1 MKKILVVGLLSFVF
15 LSCSKT
21 TLAEAPIIPAESLK
35 ASLEHGRA
43 SKIVTYVLGNYHYEK
58 TPLND
63 ELSEKILDQYIKML
77 DPQRSHFLKTDIDSF
92 SLHKHLVDDYLKKP
106 ALGPMFNIFKT
117 FRKRLESRISFSLSQ
132 LEITFDFKKNESLV
146 IDRSK
151 ENWATDVTQ
160 LNNIWRKKVKNDVL
174 SLRLAGKDSN
184 EIKSKLETRYRG
196 ALRRAK
202 QLNSDD
208 VFQTIINSFTTSID
222 PHSTYFSPRQSENFR
237 IRMSLSLEGIGA
249 VLQSENELTLIKEIV
264 AGGPADL
271 TEALFPSDRIVGIGQ
286 GESGPLVDV
295 VGWRLDDVVD
305 LIRGPKKSIVRLE
318 VLRKGS
324 SVGAPTDVVAIT
336 RDTIK
341 LEDQAAKKSLLNVT
355 NEGITT
361 KIGVI
366 MIPTFYLDFDA
377 RSRGVKNYKSTTKDV
392 QKLITELVKEEVE
405 GILIDLR
412 SNGGGSLSEAKE
424 LTGLFIDYGPVVQ
437 VKDSRG
443 RISTEKDDKQGFV
456 FKGPLGVLV
465 DRNSASASEIFAGA
479 MQDYNRAIVIGEATF
494 GKGTV
499 QNLVDLNGFDKSMK
513 GKLGELKTTIAKF
526 FRVNG
531 ESTQHRGV
539 IPDVTFPV
547 PFSSAKHGERSLDNA
562 LAWEAIKPATYLP
575 MQRNDLRLKKM
586 SDLHSQRVKTN
597 DAFQSLLGIEELI
610 ERTRNEKKLSLIESI
625 RKKRYS
631 ENRLNRRL
639 LENKI
644 RVFQGRE
651 PLTTD
656 FQSTAEDASEE
667 SKDEIEKYSEEFD
680 VLLNEATAI
689 LSDWAQAHE

>member
-1 MKKILVVGLLSFVF
+1 MKKKSVIGF
-15 LSCSKT
+15 LSLALLTFSNA
-21 TLAEAPIIPAESLK
+21 TLAEAPIVAEESLQS
-35 ASLEHGRA
+35 SLEHGRA

-63 ELSEKILDQYIKML
+63 KLSEKILDQYIKML
-77 DPQRSHFLKTDIDSF
+77 DPQRTHFLKTDIDSF

-106 ALGPMFNIFKT
+106 DLDPMFNIFKT
-117 FRKRLESRISFSLSQ
+117 FRKRIENRILFSLSQ
-132 LEITFDFKKNESLV
+132 LENTFEFKSDESLI
-146 IDRSK
+146 IDRSE
-151 ENWATDVTQ
+151 ENWATNVMQ

-174 SLRLAGKDSN
+174 SLRLAGKDPD
-184 EIKSKLETRYRG
+184 EIKSKLQTRYKG

-208 VFQTIINSFTTSID
+208 VFQTVINSFTRSID

-249 VLQSENELTLIKEIV
+249 VLQSENELTLIKQIV
-264 AGGPADL
+264 TGGPADL
-271 TEALFPSDRIVGIGQ
+271 TDALFASDRIVGIGQ
-286 GESGPLVDV
+286 GESGPIVDV

-305 LIRGPKKSIVRLE
+305 LIRGPKQSLVRLE

-324 SVGAPTDVVAIT
+324 SIGAPTDVVSIT

-341 LEDQAAKKSLLNVT
+341 LEDQAAKKSVLNI
-355 NEGITT
+355 NNKGITS

-366 MIPTFYLDFDA
+366 TIPTFYLDFDA
-377 RSRGVKNYKSTTKDV
+377 RSRGVKNYRSTTRDV
-392 QKLITELVKEEVE
+392 QELITELVKEEVE

-412 SNGGGSLSEAKE
+412 SNGGGSLSEATA

-443 RISTEKDDKQGFV
+443 RISAEKDDKQGFI

-465 DRNSASASEIFAGA
+465 DRHSASASEIFAGA
-479 MQDYNRAIVIGEATF
+479 MQDYNRAVLIGEATF

-539 IPDVTFPV
+539 IPDVTFPI
-547 PFSSAKHGERSLDNA
+547 PFSSTKYGERSLDNA

-575 MQRNDLRLKKM
+575 MQQNDLRLKKM
-586 SDLHSQRVKTN
+586 SDLHSERVRTN
-597 DAFQSLLGIEELI
+597 KAFQSLIAIEELI
-610 ERTRNEKKLSLIESI
+610 EKTRNDKIVSLVESV
-625 RKKRYS
+625 RDKRYS
-631 ENRLNRRL
+631 EDRLNRRL

-656 FQSTAEDASEE
+656 FESIEGNTSEDSN
-667 SKDEIEKYSEEFD
+667 DEIEKYSEKFD
-680 VLLNEATAI
+680 VLLNEAAAVVN
-689 LSDWAQAHE
+689 DWAQAH

>member
-1 MKKILVVGLLSFVF
+1 MKKKSVIGF
-15 LSCSKT
+15 LSLALLTFSNA
-21 TLAEAPIIPAESLK
+21 TLAEAPIVAEESLQS
-35 ASLEHGRA
+35 SLEHGRA

-63 ELSEKILDQYIKML
+63 KLSEKILDQYIKML
-77 DPQRSHFLKTDIDSF
+77 DPQRTHFLKTDIDSF

-106 ALGPMFNIFKT
+106 DLDPMFNIFKT
-117 FRKRLESRISFSLSQ
+117 FRKRIENRILFSLSQ
-132 LEITFDFKKNESLV
+132 LENTFEFKSDESLI
-146 IDRSK
+146 IDRSE
-151 ENWATDVTQ
+151 ENWATNVMQ

-174 SLRLAGKDSN
+174 SLRLAGKDPD
-184 EIKSKLETRYRG
+184 EIKSKLQTRYKG

-208 VFQTIINSFTTSID
+208 VFQTVINSFTRSID

-249 VLQSENELTLIKEIV
+249 VLQSENELTLIKQIV
-264 AGGPADL
+264 TGGPADL
-271 TEALFPSDRIVGIGQ
+271 TDALFASDRIVGIGQ
-286 GESGPLVDV
+286 GESGPIVDV

-305 LIRGPKKSIVRLE
+305 LIRGPKQSLVRLE

-324 SVGAPTDVVAIT
+324 SIGAPTDVVSIT

-341 LEDQAAKKSLLNVT
+341 LEDQAAKKSVLNI
-355 NEGITT
+355 NNKGITS

-366 MIPTFYLDFDA
+366 TIPTFYLDFDA
-377 RSRGVKNYKSTTKDV
+377 RSRGVKNYRSTTRDV
-392 QKLITELVKEEVE
+392 QELITELVKEEVE

-412 SNGGGSLSEAKE
+412 SNGGGSLSEATA

-443 RISTEKDDKQGFV
+443 RISAEKDDKQGFI

-465 DRNSASASEIFAGA
+465 DRHSASASEIFAGA
-479 MQDYNRAIVIGEATF
+479 MQDYNRAVLIGEATF

-539 IPDVTFPV
+539 IPDVTFPI
-547 PFSSAKHGERSLDNA
+547 PFSSTKYGERSLDNA

-575 MQRNDLRLKKM
+575 MQQNDLRLKKM
-586 SDLHSQRVKTN
+586 SDLHSERVRTN
-597 DAFQSLLGIEELI
+597 KAFQSLIAIEELI
-610 ERTRNEKKLSLIESI
+610 EKTRNDKIVSLVESV
-625 RKKRYS
+625 RDKRYS
-631 ENRLNRRL
+631 EDRLNRRL

-656 FQSTAEDASEE
+656 FESIEGNTSEDSN
-667 SKDEIEKYSEEFD
+667 DEIEKYSEKFD
-680 VLLNEATAI
+680 VLLNEAAAVVN
-689 LSDWAQAHE
+689 DWAQAHE

>member
-1 MKKILVVGLLSFVF
+1 
-15 LSCSKT
+15 
-21 TLAEAPIIPAESLK
+21 
-35 ASLEHGRA
+35 
-43 SKIVTYVLGNYHYEK
+43 
-58 TPLND
+58 
-63 ELSEKILDQYIKML
+63 ML
-77 DPQRSHFLKTDIDSF
+77 DPQRTHFLKTDIDSF

-106 ALGPMFNIFKT
+106 DLDPMFNIFKT
-117 FRKRLESRISFSLSQ
+117 FRKRMENRILFSLSQ
-132 LEITFDFKKNESLV
+132 LENTFEFKSDESLI
-146 IDRSK
+146 IDRSE
-151 ENWATDVTQ
+151 ENWATNVMQ

-174 SLRLAGKDSN
+174 SLRLAGKDPD
-184 EIKSKLETRYRG
+184 EIKSKLQTRYKG

-208 VFQTIINSFTTSID
+208 VFQTVINSFTRSID

-264 AGGPADL
+264 TGGPADL
-271 TEALFPSDRIVGIGQ
+271 TEALFASDRIVGIGQ
-286 GESGPLVDV
+286 GESGPIVDV

-305 LIRGPKKSIVRLE
+305 LIRGPKQSLVRLE
-318 VLRKGS
+318 VLRKGNS
-324 SVGAPTDVVAIT
+324 IGAPTDVVSIT

-341 LEDQAAKKSLLNVT
+341 LEDQAAKKSVLNI
-355 NEGITT
+355 NNKGITS

-366 MIPTFYLDFDA
+366 TIPTFYLDFDA
-377 RSRGVKNYKSTTKDV
+377 RSRGVKNYRSTTRDV
-392 QKLITELVKEEVE
+392 QELITELVKEEVE

-412 SNGGGSLSEAKE
+412 SNGGGSLSEATA

-443 RISTEKDDKQGFV
+443 RISAEKDDKQGFI

-465 DRNSASASEIFAGA
+465 DRHSASASEIFAGA
-479 MQDYNRAIVIGEATF
+479 MQDYNRAVLIGEATF

-547 PFSSAKHGERSLDNA
+547 VFSSTNYGERSLDNA

-575 MQRNDLRLKKM
+575 MQQNDLRLKRM
-586 SDLHSQRVKTN
+586 SDLHSERVKTN
-597 DAFQSLLGIEELI
+597 KAFQSLIAIEELI
-610 ERTRNEKKLSLIESI
+610 EKTRNDKIVSLMESV
-625 RKKRYS
+625 RDKRYS
-631 ENRLNRRL
+631 EDRLNRRL

-656 FQSTAEDASEE
+656 FESIEGNTSEDPN
-667 SKDEIEKYSEEFD
+667 DEIEKYSEKFD
-680 VLLNEATAI
+680 VLLNEAAAVVN
-689 LSDWAQAHE
+689 DWAQAHE

>member
-1 MKKILVVGLLSFVF
+1 MKKKSVIGF
-15 LSCSKT
+15 LSLALLTFSNA
-21 TLAEAPIIPAESLK
+21 TLAEAPIVAEESLQS
-35 ASLEHGRA
+35 SLEHGRA

-63 ELSEKILDQYIKML
+63 KLSEKILDQYIKML
-77 DPQRSHFLKTDIDSF
+77 DPQRTHFLKTDIDSF

-106 ALGPMFNIFKT
+106 DLDPMFNIFKT
-117 FRKRLESRISFSLSQ
+117 FRKRIENRILFSLSQ
-132 LEITFDFKKNESLV
+132 LENTFEFKSDESLI
-146 IDRSK
+146 IDRSE
-151 ENWATDVTQ
+151 ENWATNVMQ

-174 SLRLAGKDSN
+174 SLRLAGKDPD
-184 EIKSKLETRYRG
+184 EIKSKLQTRYKG

-208 VFQTIINSFTTSID
+208 VFQTVINSFTRSID

-249 VLQSENELTLIKEIV
+249 VLQSENELTLIKQIV
-264 AGGPADL
+264 TGGPADL
-271 TEALFPSDRIVGIGQ
+271 TDALFASDRIVGIGQ
-286 GESGPLVDV
+286 GESGPIVDV

-305 LIRGPKKSIVRLE
+305 LIRGPKQSLVRLE

-324 SVGAPTDVVAIT
+324 SIGAPTDVVSIT

-341 LEDQAAKKSLLNVT
+341 LEDQAAKKSVLNI
-355 NEGITT
+355 NNKGITS

-366 MIPTFYLDFDA
+366 TIPTFYLDFDA
-377 RSRGVKNYKSTTKDV
+377 RSRGVKNYRSTTRDV
-392 QKLITELVKEEVE
+392 QELITELVKEEVE

-412 SNGGGSLSEAKE
+412 SNGGGSLSEATA

-443 RISTEKDDKQGFV
+443 RISAEKDDKQGFI

-465 DRNSASASEIFAGA
+465 DRHSASASEIFAGA
-479 MQDYNRAIVIGEATF
+479 MQDYNRAVLIGEATF

-547 PFSSAKHGERSLDNA
+547 PFSSTKHGERSLDNA

-575 MQRNDLRLKKM
+575 MQQNDLRLKKM
-586 SDLHSQRVKTN
+586 SDLHSERVKTN
-597 DAFQSLLGIEELI
+597 KAFQSLIAIEELI
-610 ERTRNEKKLSLIESI
+610 EKTRNDKIVSLVESV
-625 RKKRYS
+625 RDKRYS
-631 ENRLNRRL
+631 EDRLNRRL

-656 FQSTAEDASEE
+656 FESIEGNTSEDSN
-667 SKDEIEKYSEEFD
+667 DEIEKYSEKFD
-680 VLLNEATAI
+680 VLLNEAAAVVN
-689 LSDWAQAHE
+689 DWAQAH

>member
-1 MKKILVVGLLSFVF
+1 
-15 LSCSKT
+15 
-21 TLAEAPIIPAESLK
+21 
-35 ASLEHGRA
+35 
-43 SKIVTYVLGNYHYEK
+43 
-58 TPLND
+58 
-63 ELSEKILDQYIKML
+63 ML
-77 DPQRSHFLKTDIDSF
+77 DPQRTHFLKTDIDSF

-106 ALGPMFNIFKT
+106 DLDPMFNIFKT
-117 FRKRLESRISFSLSQ
+117 FRKRMENRILFSLSQ
-132 LEITFDFKKNESLV
+132 LENTFEFKSDESLI
-146 IDRSK
+146 IDRSE
-151 ENWATDVTQ
+151 ENWATNVMQ

-174 SLRLAGKDSN
+174 SLRLAGKDPD
-184 EIKSKLETRYRG
+184 EIKSKLQTRYKG

-208 VFQTIINSFTTSID
+208 VFQTVINSFTRSID

-264 AGGPADL
+264 TGGPADL
-271 TEALFPSDRIVGIGQ
+271 TEALFASDRIVGIGQ
-286 GESGPLVDV
+286 GESGPIVDV

-305 LIRGPKKSIVRLE
+305 LIRGPKQSLVRLE
-318 VLRKGS
+318 VLRKGNS
-324 SVGAPTDVVAIT
+324 IGAPTDVVSIT

-341 LEDQAAKKSLLNVT
+341 LEDQAAKKSVLNI
-355 NEGITT
+355 NNKGITS

-366 MIPTFYLDFDA
+366 TIPTFYLDFDA
-377 RSRGVKNYKSTTKDV
+377 RSRGVKNYRSTTRDV
-392 QKLITELVKEEVE
+392 QELITELVKEEVE

-412 SNGGGSLSEAKE
+412 SNGGGSLSEATA

-443 RISTEKDDKQGFV
+443 RISAEKDDKQGFI

-465 DRNSASASEIFAGA
+465 DRHSASASEIFAGA
-479 MQDYNRAIVIGEATF
+479 MQDYNRAVLIGEATF

-547 PFSSAKHGERSLDNA
+547 PFSSTKYGERSLDNA

-575 MQRNDLRLKKM
+575 MQQNDLRLKRM
-586 SDLHSQRVKTN
+586 SDLHSERVKTN
-597 DAFQSLLGIEELI
+597 KAFQSLIAIEELI
-610 ERTRNEKKLSLIESI
+610 EKTRNDKIVSLMESV
-625 RKKRYS
+625 RDKRYS
-631 ENRLNRRL
+631 EDRLNRRL

-656 FQSTAEDASEE
+656 FESIEGNTSEDPN
-667 SKDEIEKYSEEFD
+667 DEIEKYSEKFD
-680 VLLNEATAI
+680 VLLNEAAAVVN
-689 LSDWAQAHE
+689 DWAQAHE

>member
-1 MKKILVVGLLSFVF
+1 MKKKSAIGFLSLALLSF
-15 LSCSKT
+15 SNA
-21 TLAEAPIIPAESLK
+21 TLAEAPIVAEESLRS
-35 ASLEHGRA
+35 SLEHGRA

-58 TPLND
+58 TLLND
-63 ELSEKILDQYIKML
+63 KLSEKILDQYIKML
-77 DPQRSHFLKTDIDSF
+77 DPQRTHFLKTDIDSF

-106 ALGPMFNIFKT
+106 DLDPMFNIFKT
-117 FRKRLESRISFSLSQ
+117 FRKRLENRISFSLSQ
-132 LEITFDFKKNESLV
+132 LDNTFEFKSDESLI
-146 IDRSK
+146 IDRSE
-151 ENWATDVTQ
+151 ENWATNVVQ

-174 SLRLAGKDSN
+174 SLRLAGKGPD
-184 EIKSKLETRYRG
+184 EIKSKLQTRYKG

-202 QLNSDD
+202 QLTSDD
-208 VFQTIINSFTTSID
+208 VFQTVINSFTRSVD

-249 VLQSENELTLIKEIV
+249 ILQSENELTLIKEIV
-264 AGGPADL
+264 TGGPADL

-286 GESGPLVDV
+286 GESGPIVDV

-305 LIRGPKKSIVRLE
+305 LIRGPKQSLVRLE

-324 SVGAPTDVVAIT
+324 SVGAPTDVVSIT

-341 LEDQAAKKSLLNVT
+341 LEDQAAKQSVLNINNKGVT
-355 NEGITT
+355 S

-366 MIPTFYLDFDA
+366 TIPTFYLDFDA
-377 RSRGVKNYKSTTKDV
+377 RSRGVKNYRSTTRDV
-392 QKLITELVKEEVE
+392 QELITELVKAEVE

-412 SNGGGSLSEAKE
+412 SNGGGSLSEATA

-443 RISTEKDDKQGFV
+443 RISAEKDDKQGFI

-465 DRNSASASEIFAGA
+465 DRHSASASEIFAGA
-479 MQDYNRAIVIGEATF
+479 MQDYNRAVLIGEATF

-539 IPDVTFPV
+539 IPDVIFPI
-547 PFSSAKHGERSLDNA
+547 PFSSKKYGERSLDNA

-575 MQRNDLRLKKM
+575 MQQNDLRLKKM
-586 SDLHSQRVKTN
+586 SDLHSERVKTN
-597 DAFQSLLGIEELI
+597 KAFQSLIAIEKLIEE
-610 ERTRNEKKLSLIESI
+610 TRNDKIVSLMESV
-625 RKKRYS
+625 RDTRYS
-631 ENRLNRRL
+631 EGRLNRRL

-656 FQSTAEDASEE
+656 FESIAENT
-667 SKDEIEKYSEEFD
+667 SKEPNDEIEKYSEEFD
-680 VLLNEATAI
+680 VLLNEAAAVVN
-689 LSDWAQAHE
+689 DWAQAHK

>member
-1 MKKILVVGLLSFVF
+1 MKKKSVIGF
-15 LSCSKT
+15 LSLALLTFSNA
-21 TLAEAPIIPAESLK
+21 TLAEAPIVAEESLQS
-35 ASLEHGRA
+35 SLEHGRA

-63 ELSEKILDQYIKML
+63 KLSEKILDQYIKML
-77 DPQRSHFLKTDIDSF
+77 DPQRTHFLKTDIDSF

-106 ALGPMFNIFKT
+106 DLDPMFNIFKT
-117 FRKRLESRISFSLSQ
+117 FRKRIENRILFSLSQ
-132 LEITFDFKKNESLV
+132 LENTFEFKSDESLI
-146 IDRSK
+146 IDRSE
-151 ENWATDVTQ
+151 ENWATNVMQ

-174 SLRLAGKDSN
+174 SLRLAGKDPD
-184 EIKSKLETRYRG
+184 EIKSKLQTRYKG

-208 VFQTIINSFTTSID
+208 VFQTVINSFTRSID

-249 VLQSENELTLIKEIV
+249 VLQSENELTLIKQIV
-264 AGGPADL
+264 TGGPADL
-271 TEALFPSDRIVGIGQ
+271 TDALFASDRIVGIGQ
-286 GESGPLVDV
+286 GESGPIVDV

-305 LIRGPKKSIVRLE
+305 LIRGPKQSLVRLE

-324 SVGAPTDVVAIT
+324 SIGAPTDVVSIT

-341 LEDQAAKKSLLNVT
+341 LEDQAAKKSVLNI
-355 NEGITT
+355 NNKGITS

-366 MIPTFYLDFDA
+366 TIPTFYLDFDA
-377 RSRGVKNYKSTTKDV
+377 RSRGVKNYRSTTRDV
-392 QKLITELVKEEVE
+392 QELITELVKEEVE

-412 SNGGGSLSEAKE
+412 SNGGGSLSEATA

-443 RISTEKDDKQGFV
+443 RISAEKDDKQGFI

-465 DRNSASASEIFAGA
+465 DRHSASASEIFAGA
-479 MQDYNRAIVIGEATF
+479 MQDYNRAVLIGEATF

-539 IPDVTFPV
+539 IPDVTFPI
-547 PFSSAKHGERSLDNA
+547 PFSSTKYGERSLDNA

-575 MQRNDLRLKKM
+575 MQQNDLRLKKM
-586 SDLHSQRVKTN
+586 SDLHSERVRTN
-597 DAFQSLLGIEELI
+597 KAFQSLIAIEELI
-610 ERTRNEKKLSLIESI
+610 EKTRNDKIVSLIESV
-625 RKKRYS
+625 RDKRYS
-631 ENRLNRRL
+631 EDRLNRRL

-656 FQSTAEDASEE
+656 FESIEGNTSEDSN
-667 SKDEIEKYSEEFD
+667 DEIEKYSEKFD
-680 VLLNEATAI
+680 VLLNEAAAVVN
-689 LSDWAQAHE
+689 DWAQAH